1 MTGIQAGIMV
11 KQYGITLVP
20 SNIDV
25 TIPPEGMAKTAD
37 VRANFQTASDEITN
51 LQDRVAALEAAV
63 TRMVTANLGTT
74 RGAE

>member
-1 MTGIQAGIMV
+1 
-11 KQYGITLVP
+11 
-20 SNIDV
+20 
-25 TIPPEGMAKTAD
+25 MAKTAD

-63 TRMVTANLGTT
+63 TRMVTANMGTT